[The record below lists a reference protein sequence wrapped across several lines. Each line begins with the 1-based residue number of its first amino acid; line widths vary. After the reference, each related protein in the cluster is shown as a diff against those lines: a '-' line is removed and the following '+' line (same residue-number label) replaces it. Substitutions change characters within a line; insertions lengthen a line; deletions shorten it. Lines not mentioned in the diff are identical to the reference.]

1 MPVGEV
7 VGKSI
12 GFILVV
18 AALAAG
24 GILVLLGAHAYNDY
38 LNGILGWGLI
48 GLALITGGMGTFII
62 GGILYDARLRE
73 KEAEVHVTPRH
84 GPPAP
89 PPPWGMGDV
98 GRPSEGV
105 VRVGDTAPRGGG
117 SPRVMSVAVSNV
129 DGVLLLVGL
138 LAWTFLALV
147 LFAPI
152 H

>member
-1 MPVGEV
+1 MPLREV

-12 GFILVV
+12 GFALVV
-18 AALAAG
+18 AALVVG

-48 GLALITGGMGTFII
+48 GLGLITGGLGTFMI
-62 GGILYDARLRE
+62 GGILYDARLRQ
-73 KEAEVHVTPRH
+73 KEAEVHVTPRG

-98 GRPSEGV
+98 GRPGGGV
-105 VRVGDTAPRGGG
+105 VRVADTGPRGGG
-117 SPRVMSVAVSNV
+117 SPRVMSVAVSNI
-129 DGVLLLVGL
+129 DGALLVVGL
-138 LAWTFLALV
+138 LAWTLITLV